1 MALLQISEPNQ
12 SSAPHQRRLA
22 AGIDLGTTNS
32 LIASV
37 RNGVPEALPD
47 AQGNPLLPSVVHYSA
62 NAEPVV
68 DWGLAVELPK
78 RVLADLYRTA
88 KVCIVAVRNGVVI
101 EAPGELNSGRTT
113 RLANPA
119 QRRALRGL
127 YATCAVPGCRVQ
139 YSRLKL
145 HHVIWWEH
153 GGTSDLANF
162 LPICERHH
170 QKIHHRGWLVS
181 LGPNRQ
187 LTIRLPDGQIM
198 TTGPPKR
205 DAA

>member
-1 MALLQISEPNQ
+1 MEKQSVLRAHALLASLDGNG
-12 SSAPHQRRLA
+12 ARL
-22 AGIDLGTTNS
+22 GRPEIVVVVDHTT
-32 LIASV
+32 
-37 RNGVPEALPD
+37 
-47 AQGNPLLPSVVHYSA
+47 A

-68 DWGLAVELPK
+68 DCGLTVELPK
-78 RVLADLYRTA
+78 RVR
-88 KVCIVAVRNGVVI
+88 
-101 EAPGELNSGRTT
+101 
-113 RLANPA
+113 
-119 QRRALRGL
+119 
-127 YATCAVPGCRVQ
+127 

-162 LPICERHH
+162 LPIYERHH
-170 QKIHHRGWLVS
+170 QKIHHHGWLVS